1 MGSLSLSL
9 KVVLISTSV
18 LFLFLYL
25 KVFVALVHG
34 SFVNQA
40 ALLWSSLMSWL
51 KPPYLYVI
59 INCIIIIIVASSRFD
74 RNHDTYSTTTH
85 DHIEKIPMD
94 DYFHGMKISTAKTR
108 FDGALKSRALTV
120 YQDRVEEEEEEEEEE
135 EVIKDKCMVLEDREN
150 GVAGDFVI
158 STSTWVSPIK
168 RNDSSENNL
177 LLLEN
182 LSPAG
187 KPLVS
192 SRFGHGN
199 VVKARPEGGR
209 ALRVG
214 KPQPNET
221 LDTIWKRITEDRAMP
236 LTRHLKKPQTPVDT
250 WENHGSQFSTSRMD
264 PHAVKKS
271 ETFDGRTNYQLPPV
285 SSSSPASG
293 KLRKEPSLSPD
304 ELNQRAEAFINKFN
318 EEMRMQRQG
327 SFNINRRR

>member
-18 LFLFLYL
+18 LFLSSYL
-25 KVFVALVHG
+25 KVFVTLVHG
-34 SFVNQA
+34 FYVNQA
-40 ALLWSSLMSWL
+40 SLLWSSLVSWL

-59 INCIIIIIVASSRFD
+59 INCIIISIVVSSRFD
-74 RNHDTYSTTTH
+74 HNHDTNSTTTH

-94 DYFHGMKISTAKTR
+94 DSVHGMKISTVKTR
-108 FDGALKSRALTV
+108 FDGALKSRALVV
-120 YQDRVEEEEEEEEEE
+120 YQDRVEEEEEE
-135 EVIKDKCMVLEDREN
+135 VIQDKCMVLEDREN
-150 GVAGDFVI
+150 GGAGDFVI
-158 STSTWVSPIK
+158 SKSTWVPPIK
-168 RNDSSENNL
+168 GNDSSENNL

-192 SRFGHGN
+192 SRFGHGK

-209 ALRVG
+209 ASRVR

-221 LDTIWKRITEDRAMP
+221 LENIWKKITEDRAMQ
-236 LTRHLKKPQTPVDT
+236 LTRHVKKPQTPVDN
-250 WENHGSQFSTSRMD
+250 WENHGSQLSTSRMD
-264 PHAVKKS
+264 PHAVNKS
-271 ETFDGRTNYQLPPV
+271 ETFNGRTNYQLPPV

-293 KLRKEPSLSPD
+293 KLRKEPSLSQE

-327 SFNINRRR
+327 SFNTRR

>member
-18 LFLFLYL
+18 LFLSSYL
-25 KVFVALVHG
+25 KVFVTLVHG
-34 SFVNQA
+34 FYVDQA
-40 ALLWSSLMSWL
+40 ALLWSSLVSWL

-74 RNHDTYSTTTH
+74 HNHDTNSTTTH

-94 DYFHGMKISTAKTR
+94 DYAHGMKISTVKTR
-108 FDGALKSRALTV
+108 FDGALKSRALIV
-120 YQDRVEEEEEEEEEE
+120 YQDREEEEEE
-135 EVIKDKCMVLEDREN
+135 EVFEDKCMVLEDGEN

-158 STSTWVSPIK
+158 SKSTWVRPIK

-192 SRFGHGN
+192 SRFGHGK
-199 VVKARPEGGR
+199 VVKARPEGGS
-209 ALRVG
+209 ALSVG

-221 LDTIWKRITEDRAMP
+221 LENIWKKITEDRAMP
-236 LTRHLKKPQTPVDT
+236 LTRHVKKPQTPMDT
-250 WENHGSQFSTSRMD
+250 WENHGSQLSTSRMD
-264 PHAVKKS
+264 PHAVRKS
-271 ETFDGRTNYQLPPV
+271 ETFNGRTNYQLPPV

-293 KLRKEPSLSPD
+293 KLRKEHSLSQD

-327 SFNINRRR
+327 LFNTRR